1 MNSSRGLAD
10 IVPLNIPPGAVTT
23 QAAGWLMAPDGNWY
37 WTGTG
42 APPLNIPITSG
53 PGISPNAGWVISPN
67 NQLVWTGPG
76 TQPTVLPGFMTPPGS
91 VISAPQG
98 AQGPPL
104 DWMPQPILPDALLP
118 PPLQRSNPL
127 VSPAKWIPNKYDFEV
142 IGRAKKW
149 QWVAAHGGLKSCCR
163 IPELGAPIYD
173 DPPWEVMPVNS
184 LPIPGEMAAVALS
197 AVSGGPPFDG
207 TNTLLLSIQVPS
219 GYDGVINK
227 FVANVNGVTGHEDFS
242 GDIVWRL
249 QYGIRYAKTLG
260 NVTNTYGS
268 FTNSLLVP
276 GVYQIKV
283 ISGQTIQ
290 VFASIPNNSPV
301 AGGSVSAGVFGWF
314 YPRR

>member
-1 MNSSRGLAD
+1 MSRGLAD

-37 WTGTG
+37 WTGTN
-42 APPLNIPITSG
+42 APSLNIPITSG
-53 PGISPNAGWVISPN
+53 PGISPNAGWVIAPN

-76 TQPTVLPGFMTPPGS
+76 TKPTVLPGFMTPPGS
-91 VISAPQG
+91 VISVPSG

-127 VSPAKWIPNKYDFEV
+127 AAPAQWIPNKYDFEV

-163 IPELGAPIYD
+163 IPELGVPIYD

-184 LPIPGEMAAVALS
+184 LPIPGEMAAVPVTAI
-197 AVSGGPPFDG
+197 SGGGPFDG

-283 ISGQTIQ
+283 ISGQTIR
-290 VFASIPNNSPV
+290 VFASIPVNSPV